1 MPLLAL
7 IPTTVHELALTATP
21 TLAVTGM
28 LIFAINIEGQARSF
42 ATLVNWLGAWL
53 CSYTFNFLMSWSSY
67 GTFILYAAINALAIL
82 FVILMVPETKG
93 KTLEQIQGDINK

>member
-1 MPLLAL
+1 MRGVPW
-7 IPTTVHELALTATP
+7 IVMSE
-21 TLAVTGM
+21 
-28 LIFAINIEGQARSF
+28 IFAINIEGQARSF